1 MKKNIQFFVISY
13 IMFLVLSVSCTSNCG
28 PHPNKSKIT
37 AFYIAT
43 KEINYTPVVMNET
56 PISENSVIYNRFGIR
71 IVPEVEAYYAVN
83 NKMLFNFLEPAYAC
97 DFVVPPADDK
107 IQDMEITST
116 IDYNTNFLEG
126 EDLKSLFDIIVT
138 QLNGD
143 IKYDLVT
150 YLATNPKINET
161 GMTLVL
167 KEAPET
173 TAIFGFKIKIYLE
186 GEGIDMYEFTTSSV
200 EIRTN

>member
-1 MKKNIQFFVISY
+1 MKKNIQFFVVSY
-13 IMFLVLSVSCTSNCG
+13 IVFLVLSVSCISNCG

-37 AFYIAT
+37 AFYIAA
-43 KEINYTPVVMNET
+43 KEINYTPVVMNEA
-56 PISENSVIYNRFGIR
+56 PISGNSVIYNKYGIR
-71 IVPEVEAYYAVN
+71 IVPEVEGYYGVN
-83 NKMLFNFLEPAYAC
+83 YKTPFNFLESAYAC
-97 DFVVPPADDK
+97 SFVIPPAEDK

-116 IDYNTNFLEG
+116 TNYNTDFLTGVE
-126 EDLKSLFDIIVT
+126 LKNLFDVIVK

-143 IKYDLVT
+143 IKYDLAT

-173 TAIFGFKIKIYLE
+173 TASFEFRVKIYLE
-186 GEGIDMYEFTTSSV
+186 GEGIDMYEFTTSSI
-200 EIRTN
+200 EIRIN